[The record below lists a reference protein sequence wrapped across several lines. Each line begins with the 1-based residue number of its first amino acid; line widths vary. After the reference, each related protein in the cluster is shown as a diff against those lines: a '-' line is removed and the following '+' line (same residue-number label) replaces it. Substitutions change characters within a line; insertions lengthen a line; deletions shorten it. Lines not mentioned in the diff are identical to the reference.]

1 MKSLQGILMAC
12 SLKAQSAEEQQ
23 QYRIFMIKVKNQRS
37 FIINGYFKFD
47 MGAIGPVSQVALKLL
62 LFC

>member
-1 MKSLQGILMAC
+1 MAC